1 MKKFRLLLIAL
12 TFPIQVFA
20 QSVVTDPGSYA
31 YYIQQIAK
39 TTQEI
44 QEIQNAVSQMK
55 EFNEGLSKMS
65 NELSTIYNNT
75 FGIVGEISYLVET
88 VEKTPEYIKKG
99 IKKVEAMANCVGDQV
114 KSYKV
119 LENMR
124 QARYET
130 STPVESPWNYGSAP
144 AKKGEYIKFGTDL
157 SQGTL
162 ARPCGDHVPNYTD
175 IMENKYP
182 VFVVFKTHKKS
193 INYNQTRYSKSYFFW
208 RFVVSKHARIGF

>member
-65 NELSTIYNNT
+65 N
-75 FGIVGEISYLVET
+75 
-88 VEKTPEYIKKG
+88 
-99 IKKVEAMANCVGDQV
+99 D
-114 KSYKV
+114 
-119 LENMR
+119 
-124 QARYET
+124 
-130 STPVESPWNYGSAP
+130 
-144 AKKGEYIKFGTDL
+144 
-157 SQGTL
+157 
-162 ARPCGDHVPNYTD
+162 
-175 IMENKYP
+175 
-182 VFVVFKTHKKS
+182 
-193 INYNQTRYSKSYFFW
+193 
-208 RFVVSKHARIGF
+208 